1 MKILTL
7 DFETYYDRE
16 YSLSKITMEDYIR
29 NDLFEVIGVAVKEN
43 EDDAVWFTG
52 THAETKNFLMGYDW
66 SDAVLVAHN
75 ASFDASILSWRF
87 GIKPYGI
94 WDTLGMARAI
104 DGIEVGNSL
113 AKLAERYSLGIKGKE
128 VLNAIG
134 KRKADFTN
142 ADISLYGDYCKN
154 DVELTYKLLLELMP
168 KVSTTELKIIDL
180 TIRMFSEPVLEL
192 DILALEQHLS
202 EVKERKAQLLEA
214 ANAEKDILMSNP
226 KFAEL
231 LKSLGVEPPMK
242 VSPATGVDT
251 WAFAK
256 SDAQFKELLEHP
268 DERVQALVAA
278 RLGTKST
285 LEETRTER
293 FINIAKRGT
302 LPVPLRYYAAHTGRW
317 GGDDKLNLQN
327 LPSRGTNALKNAILA
342 PDGFVII
349 DADSSQIEARVLAWL
364 AGQDDLV
371 DAFAKGEDVYKIMAS
386 SIYNKPIKEISK
398 HERFVGKTTI
408 LGAGYG
414 MGADKFQAQLQG
426 FGTEVHLAEC
436 NRIIDVYRK
445 TYPMIPQLWKQAGRC
460 LDAMLRGNINTIGVR
475 PDALSMDAENGF
487 VLPNGYFLNYNGL
500 QKSGTEYV
508 YKSRNGYTRIYGG
521 KVVENLCQAIARC
534 VIGEQMVRMSK
545 KYRVVLTVHDA
556 VACVV
561 PEAEAAEAQEYIE
574 KCMRWTPDWATG
586 LPLNCESGIGKSY
599 GEC

>member
-7 DFETYYDRE
+7 DFETYYDRD

-29 NDLFEVIGVAVKEN
+29 NDAFETIGVAVKEN
-43 EDDAVWFTG
+43 DGEAVWCTG
-52 THAETKNFLMGYDW
+52 THDEIKNFLMGYDW
-66 SDAVLVAHN
+66 VNSVLVAHN
-75 ASFDASILSWRF
+75 ASFDASILNWRF

-104 DGIEVGNSL
+104 DGVEVGNSL
-113 AKLAERYSLGIKGKE
+113 AKLAERYSLGVKGKE
-128 VLNAIG
+128 VINALG
-134 KRKADFTN
+134 KRKVDFN
-142 ADISLYGDYCKN
+142 DNDIYLYGEYCKN

-168 KVSTTELKIIDL
+168 KVSPTELKIIDL

-192 DILALEQHLS
+192 DILGLEHHYS
-202 EVKERKAQLLEA
+202 EVRERKTQLLEA
-214 ANAEKDILMSNP
+214 ANANKDVLMSNP

-242 VSPATGVDT
+242 ISPANGLDT
-251 WAFAK
+251 YAFAK
-256 SDAQFKELLEHP
+256 SDAEFKELLEHP

-327 LPSRGTNALKNAILA
+327 LPARGTNALKNAILA
-342 PDGFVII
+342 PDGYVII

-364 AGQDDLV
+364 SGQDDLV
-371 DAFAKGEDVYKIMAS
+371 EAFAKGEDVYKIMAS
-386 SIYNKPIKEISK
+386 SIYNKPIEDVTKY
-398 HERFVGKTTI
+398 ERFVGKTTI

-414 MGADKFQAQLQG
+414 MGADKFQGQLLG
-426 FGTEVHLAEC
+426 FGTDVPLAEC

-460 LDAMLRGNINTIGVR
+460 LDAMIRGNINNIGVR

-487 VLPNGYFLNYNGL
+487 ILPNGYFLTYKGL
-500 QKSGTEYV
+500 RKNRTEYV
-508 YKSRNGYTRIYGG
+508 YKSRTGYTRIYGG
-521 KVVENLCQAIARC
+521 KVVENLCQALARC

-556 VACVV
+556 VACIV
-561 PEAEAAEAQEYIE
+561 PEAEALEAQKYIE
-574 KCMRWTPDWATG
+574 SCMRWTPEWATE

>member
-1 MKILTL
+1 MNILTL

-16 YSLSKITMEDYIR
+16 YSLSKITTEEYIR
-29 NDLFEVIGVAVKEN
+29 SDLFEAIGISVKEN
-43 EDDAVWFTG
+43 NNEAVWFTG
-52 THAETKNFLMGYDW
+52 THAEIKNFLMGYDW
-66 SDAVLVAHN
+66 DNGILVAHN
-75 ASFDASILSWRF
+75 ALFDASILSWVF

-104 DGIEVGNSL
+104 DGVEVGNSL
-113 AKLAERYSLGIKGKE
+113 AKLAERYSLGVKGKE

-134 KRKADFTN
+134 KRKKDFSD
-142 ADISLYGDYCKN
+142 ADINLYGDYCKN

-168 KVSTTELKIIDL
+168 KVSPTELKIIDL

-192 DILALEQHLS
+192 DMLLLEQHLS
-202 EVKERKAQLLEA
+202 EVKERKAQLLEL
-214 ANAEKDILMSNP
+214 ANANKEVLMSNP

-231 LKSLGVEPPMK
+231 LISLGVSPPTK
-242 VSPATGVDT
+242 ISPATGAET

-256 SDAQFKELLEHP
+256 SDAEFKELLEHP

-327 LPSRGTNALKNAILA
+327 LPARGTNALKNAILA
-342 PDGFVII
+342 PPGFVII

-386 SIYNKPIKEISK
+386 SIYNKPIEDITKQ
-398 HERFVGKTTI
+398 ERFVGKTTI
-408 LGAGYG
+408 LGSGYG
-414 MGADKFQAQLQG
+414 MGAEKFQAQLQG
-426 FGTEVHLAEC
+426 FGTEVALTEC

-445 TYPMIPQLWKQAGRC
+445 TYPQIPLLWKQAGRC
-460 LDAMLRGNINTIGVR
+460 LDAMLSNRINAIGIR

-487 VLPNGYFLNYNGL
+487 ILPNGYFLTYKGL
-500 QKSGTEYV
+500 SKSGTEYV

-556 VACVV
+556 VACLV
-561 PEAEAAEAQEYIE
+561 PEAEAKEAQEYIE
-574 KCMRWTPDWATG
+574 KCMRWTPEWATG
-586 LPLNCESGIGKSY
+586 LPLNCESGIGKNY